1 MHRFALYFAPPRDHP
16 LWRIGCTL
24 LGRDP
29 ESGEEIAPPRLDG
42 IAPDRFAAITEDPRR
57 YGWHATLK
65 APFALAEGTDAAML
79 EAALARFAA
88 ARAPFP
94 MPPLVLSD
102 LKGFLAVVPEA
113 RSEALW
119 SFAATCVSAFDAFR
133 RPPSEAELARRR
145 RGGLDAVEDANLVT
159 WGYPYVM
166 ERFQFHMTL
175 TSRLAEEERRVV
187 AAALSPLLAGALAV
201 PLVAAEVSLY
211 AEPSAGAPFRL
222 VRRYPF
228 GG

>member
-1 MHRFALYFAPPRDHP
+1 MHRNALYFAPPRDHP
-16 LWRIGCTL
+16 LWRAGCTL

-29 ESGEEIAPPRLDG
+29 ETDEPLPQPRLDG
-42 IAPDRFAAITEDPRR
+42 ITAERFAAITEDPRR

-65 APFALAEGTDAAML
+65 PPFPLADGTDAAML

-88 ARAPFP
+88 SRAPFP
-94 MPPLVLSD
+94 MPPLGVAD
-102 LKGFLAVVPEA
+102 LKGFLAVVPRAHSAE
-113 RSEALW
+113 LT
-119 SFAATCVSAFDAFR
+119 SFAAACVSTFDTFR

-145 RGGLDAVEDANLVT
+145 RGGLDAAEEANLAA

-166 ERFQFHMTL
+166 DRFQFHMTL

-187 AAALSPLLAGALAV
+187 ASALSPLLAGALAV